1 MRLFK
6 IKRLRTRLMIIV
18 SLMVIIPN
26 VFVALF
32 SVNSAKTE
40 LQDKM
45 EETTKSSVTLL
56 DNLVDSM
63 IQMQVSNV
71 KMLAGQITSE
81 DISVNS
87 IKVRKLINDYKS
99 QHPEV
104 ELVSVGND
112 RGAWMKAPDPGK
124 QNDYD
129 PRTREWYKLAK
140 QYPNQAMVADSSI
153 SYTT

>member
-1 MRLFK
+1 
-6 IKRLRTRLMIIV
+6 MIIV

-26 VFVALF
+26 IFVALF

-104 ELVSVGND
+104 E
-112 RGAWMKAPDPGK
+112 
-124 QNDYD
+124 
-129 PRTREWYKLAK
+129 
-140 QYPNQAMVADSSI
+140 
-153 SYTT
+153 

>member
-1 MRLFK
+1 
-6 IKRLRTRLMIIV
+6 
-18 SLMVIIPN
+18 MVIIPN
-26 VFVALF
+26 IFVALF

-104 ELVSVGND
+104 E
-112 RGAWMKAPDPGK
+112 
-124 QNDYD
+124 
-129 PRTREWYKLAK
+129 
-140 QYPNQAMVADSSI
+140 
-153 SYTT
+153 

>member
-1 MRLFK
+1 MKKQLKGVLRLFK

-26 VFVALF
+26 IFVALF

-104 ELVSVGND
+104 E
-112 RGAWMKAPDPGK
+112 
-124 QNDYD
+124 
-129 PRTREWYKLAK
+129 
-140 QYPNQAMVADSSI
+140 
-153 SYTT
+153 